1 MYNLIEFTAELQ
13 EKVINFY
20 SNCLLESGRKFE
32 PEGRHQDLGKIK
44 DSYDAFWCLEFNNNI
59 IGTVAVNSLSYDKCE
74 LKSMY
79 LLSKYHGNGLG
90 QKMIDK
96 ALDYAKKNGF
106 KEMYLDTLNTS
117 KGAIRLYKK
126 NGFVETIRYNN
137 NMVADVFMKRAI

>member
-1 MYNLIEFTAELQ
+1 MYNLIEFTSELQ

-32 PEGRHQDLGKIK
+32 PDGRHQALRNIK
-44 DSYDAFWCLEFNNNI
+44 DTYDAFWCLELDNKI
-59 IGTVAVNSLSYDKCE
+59 IGTVAVNSLSYDNCE

-96 ALDYAKKNGF
+96 ALDYAKNNDF

-117 KGAIRLYKK
+117 IS
-126 NGFVETIRYNN
+126 
-137 NMVADVFMKRAI
+137 